1 MFYFLYV
8 VFDMLYTKTV
18 RVITEEDED
27 NIM

>member
-8 VFDMLYTKTV
+8 VFDMLYTKVT
-18 RVITEEDED
+18 RVIREEDED